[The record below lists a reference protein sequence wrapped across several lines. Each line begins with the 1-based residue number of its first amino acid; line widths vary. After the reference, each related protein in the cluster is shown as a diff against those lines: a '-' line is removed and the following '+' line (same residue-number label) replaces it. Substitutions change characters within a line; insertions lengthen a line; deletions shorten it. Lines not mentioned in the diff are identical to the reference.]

1 MLKENKITVVVSVYN
16 EEKTVK
22 NVVNS
27 LINCSLINELIVVND
42 GSTDNT
48 SKILRQIAELHPF
61 QNIEFEKNRGKSY
74 AMTTGVE
81 HASGDIIVFVDADL
95 IGFSCEH
102 IKALT
107 LPLVS
112 NQTNM
117 VIGRRPAE
125 NPKMDITGPMDDWLG
140 GERAVYRK
148 DILPILDKMRETKF
162 GVETLLNL
170 YFKSKTDTNKQTIIV
185 DLEGLVHVR
194 KYKKYSRPKATINYA
209 KAASQIVRTV
219 FVNYFLI
226 FTIIKNVFTNLK
238 F

>member
-1 MLKENKITVVVSVYN
+1 MLKENKITAIVSVYN
-16 EEKTVK
+16 EEKTVE
-22 NVVNS
+22 NVIKS
-27 LINCSLINELIVVND
+27 LTNCKLIDELIVAND

-48 SKILRQIAELHPF
+48 SKIIRQVAESHPF
-61 QNIEFEKNRGKSY
+61 QIIEFEKNRGKSY

-102 IKALT
+102 IKKLT
-107 LPLVS
+107 LPMVS

-125 NPKMDITGPMDDWLG
+125 NHKMDVTGPMDDWLG

-170 YFKSKTDTNKQTIIV
+170 YFKSKNDKNKRTMIV
-185 DLEGLVHVR
+185 DLNGLVHVR
-194 KYKKYSRPKATINYA
+194 KYKKYSHHKAAINYA
-209 KAASQIVRTV
+209 KAASQIVRTI

-226 FTIIKNVFTNLK
+226 FTVVKNIFTNIK